1 MIMPDSFIPRAEE
14 IGLIGEITEY
24 VLEHGMRWLVDIDPT
39 SRYSLSINLSA
50 RSLGEPRF
58 ADHVSDVCRK
68 HAIEPQR
75 IVLELTETAAT
86 EDPVAALDLM
96 TRLRVKGFQ
105 VSIDD
110 FGTGYSSMAQL
121 AHLPFS
127 EIKVDKTFVIAAGV
141 SEEARSIIKSTVDLG
156 HTLGMQVTAEGVESQ
171 DNLDYLCATGCD
183 YAQGYF
189 IARPMSGDVVA
200 AWIAGR
206 QSRDQ

>member
-1 MIMPDSFIPRAEE
+1 
-14 IGLIGEITEY
+14 
-24 VLEHGMRWLVDIDPT
+24 
-39 SRYSLSINLSA
+39 
-50 RSLGEPRF
+50 
-58 ADHVSDVCRK
+58 
-68 HAIEPQR
+68 
-75 IVLELTETAAT
+75 VLELTETAAT